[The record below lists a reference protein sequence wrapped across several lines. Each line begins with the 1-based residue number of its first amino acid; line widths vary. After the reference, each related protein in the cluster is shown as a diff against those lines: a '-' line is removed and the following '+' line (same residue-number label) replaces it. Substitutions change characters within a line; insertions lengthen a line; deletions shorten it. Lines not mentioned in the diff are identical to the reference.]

1 MQSRAWKTKMSGNDR
16 AELMDLYQRHNKN
29 GSCFSI
35 RHVGNVIMKVKQA
48 LQKANI
54 AAPSHSPISAAGSQD
69 LTCAPYSAY
78 GFNFETSEPSTSF
91 SPWQTNVIAVR

>member
-1 MQSRAWKTKMSGNDR
+1 
-16 AELMDLYQRHNKN
+16 MDLFGGDASEEDEKLEVNKEFAEQYE
-29 GSCFSI
+29 S
-35 RHVGNVIMKVKQA
+35 RKRKQA

-69 LTCAPYSAY
+69 LACAPYSAY